1 MSKYKLIV
9 FDLDGTLL
17 DTTEGILKSV
27 KETLLHYNLREIDDD
42 IIQSFIGPPIQDS
55 LETHYGLK
63 GVKLLEATN
72 YFRTI
77 YSEENLLYAKA
88 YNGIYDLFQYMKE
101 NGFISSVA
109 TYKREDYA
117 ICLLKSFHF
126 DHYSDILFGADNL
139 NILKKNDIIR
149 KCIEK
154 ANINNYSEVLMV
166 GDTLHDFKGAEQIG
180 VDFLAVTYGF
190 GFKSKEDFG
199 NLNCI
204 AIADNPLEII
214 NILKSNI

>member
-27 KETLLHYNLREIDDD
+27 KQTLNHYKLNETSDD
-42 IIQSFIGPPIQDS
+42 IIQSFIGPPIQNS
-55 LETHYGLK
+55 LELYYGLT
-63 GVKLLEATN
+63 GLELQDATN
-72 YFRTI
+72 YFRSI
-77 YSEENLLYAKA
+77 YSEQNLLYAKV
-88 YNGIYDLFQYMKE
+88 YNGIYDLFQFMKD

-117 ICLLKSFHF
+117 VRLLNSFHF
-126 DHYSDILFGADNL
+126 DKYSDILFGSDNY
-139 NILKKNDIIR
+139 NILKKEDIIR

-154 ANINNYSEVLMV
+154 ANILDYSEVLMV
-166 GDTLHDFKGAEQIG
+166 GDTMHDFNGSKQIG

-190 GFKSKEDFG
+190 GFKTKKDFE
-199 NLNCI
+199 NLSCI
-204 AIADNPLEII
+204 AIVDSPLEII
-214 NILKSNI
+214 NILNDKR